1 MLEKTRDNEIHVEMV
16 EEPPAK
22 SIAFGL
28 ERIGLIPMKAPILSC
43 IILLGLIIGALF
55 GIDRIKIDD
64 SLSQLFRSNSK
75 DYKQYEAETKRFPA
89 TEFDVLVV
97 VEGKTLLSRPNL
109 EKLRDL
115 VTDLQLVE
123 GTRGIISLF
132 SARQAPAPGKLP
144 AALFPAELPEGADY
158 DKFIETVK
166 TNEIIR
172 GKLLSE
178 DGTLALIV
186 LSLEPEVVA
195 SNKLTK
201 TIGDIRKL
209 MKDDLAGSGLNAEL
223 SGVPVMQLE
232 IRNAVERD
240 GLTYNIL
247 GILAGCIIAI
257 IFFRK
262 ISFMI
267 AAAFPPL
274 IAILLALG
282 GLGWA
287 HFNLNMFLNVMTPL
301 IMVIS
306 FSDSMQLTFAARDRL
321 IAGQDK
327 FTAFKNAVLVVGP
340 ACVLTH
346 GTAGISFI
354 ALQFSDSDL
363 IRKFGEAGL
372 AATIIALIAVL
383 SLVPVFGVLFVRNEK
398 VFATKFQSA
407 DAGVQT
413 LRNFCYW
420 IAVRMVSRPGLF
432 SLIAVFFVAG
442 LGVIYSNL
450 EPRYR
455 LADQVPDK
463 QQAVAA
469 SGRLDAKLTGANAID
484 VLIEF
489 PKGESLYSP
498 GTLQTIADVHSTV
511 ETAAGVGNVWSLETL
526 RRWLAEKAGSS
537 DVATLKEYVNL
548 IPEYLVRRF
557 ISADQTAV
565 VVSGRVPDL
574 DSSQILPV
582 VEKLDAALDVVRRN
596 HPGYEIAVTGLSAIA
611 ARNSANMIEKLN
623 RGLTVEFALVAMFIG
638 LAFRSWVVMFAC
650 ILPGIFPVVLSGTVL
665 YALGEGLQ
673 FASVV
678 ALTVSFGLG
687 LSATIHF
694 LNRLRLESK
703 PGITSAIAVERAT
716 VLVGPALILTTVVL
730 ACGLVVTV
738 FSDLPS
744 LRLFGWLSAFAMVA
758 ALVADLFILRPT
770 AMFLINLS
778 ERIRGARSSSGG
790 ATANKVH

>member
-1 MLEKTRDNEIHVEMV
+1 L
-16 EEPPAK
+16 
-22 SIAFGL
+22 
-28 ERIGLIPMKAPILSC
+28 GLIAVQAPILSC
-43 IILLGLIIGALF
+43 VILVGLIIGALF

-75 DYKQYEAETKRFPA
+75 EYRQYEAETKRFPA

-97 VEGKTLLSRPNL
+97 VEGKTLLSRGNL
-109 EKLRDL
+109 EKVRDL
-115 VTDLQLVE
+115 VTDLQLVD
-123 GTRGIISLF
+123 GTRGLISLF

-144 AALFPAELPEGADY
+144 AALFPQELPQGAAY
-158 DKFIETVK
+158 DKFIEAVK

-186 LSLEPEVVA
+186 LSLDPDIVA
-195 SNKLTK
+195 GSKLTK
-201 TIGDIRKL
+201 AVGDIRKL
-209 MKDDLAGSGLNAEL
+209 MTDDLKGSGLNAEL

-232 IRNAVERD
+232 IRNAVKRD

-262 ISFMI
+262 ISFMVV
-267 AAAFPPL
+267 AAFPPI
-274 IAILLALG
+274 IAIVLALG

-287 HFNLNMFLNVMTPL
+287 NFNLNMFLNVMTPL

-327 FTAFKNAVLVVGP
+327 YTAFKNAVLVVGP

-372 AATIIALIAVL
+372 AATVIALIAVL

-398 VFATKFQSA
+398 VFAVKFQGA
-407 DAGVQT
+407 DAGVNA
-413 LRNFCYW
+413 LRAFCYW

-432 SLIAVFFVAG
+432 SLLAVIFVGG
-442 LGVIYSNL
+442 LSVVYANL

-463 QQAVAA
+463 QKAVEA
-469 SGRLDAKLTGANAID
+469 SGRLDAKLTGANPID
-484 VLIEF
+484 ILIEF
-489 PKGESLYSP
+489 PKGASLYAP
-498 GTLQTIADVHSTV
+498 ETLQTIGDVHALV
-511 ETAAGVGNVWSLETL
+511 EKQAGVGNVWSLETL

-537 DVATLKEYVNL
+537 DVATLKEYVDV
-548 IPEYLVRRF
+548 IPEHLVRRF
-557 ISADQTAV
+557 ISADQDAV

-582 VEKLDAALDVVRRN
+582 VEKLDSALDTVRKD
-596 HPGYEIAVTGLSAIA
+596 HPGFEIAVTGLSAIA
-611 ARNSANMIEKLN
+611 ARNSASMIQKLN
-623 RGLTVEFALVAMFIG
+623 RGLTIEFALVAIFIG
-638 LAFRSWVVMFAC
+638 LAFRSAVVMFSC

-694 LNRLRLESK
+694 LNRLRLEAT
-703 PGITSAIAVERAT
+703 PGVSPELAVERAT

-744 LRLFGWLSAFAMVA
+744 LRLFGWLSAFAMFA
-758 ALVADLFILRPT
+758 ARVADLFILRPT
-770 AMFLINLS
+770 AMFLINL
-778 ERIRGARSSSGG
+778 EQRLRGTVGRAKP
-790 ATANKVH
+790 AE

>member
-1 MLEKTRDNEIHVEMV
+1 MLEKNSDSEVHAEKIERRPT
-16 EEPPAK
+16 A

-28 ERIGLIPMKAPILSC
+28 ERLGLIAVQAPILSC
-43 IILLGLIIGALF
+43 IILVALIVGAIF
-55 GIDRIKIDD
+55 GIQRIKIDD
-64 SLSQLFRSNSK
+64 SLSQLFRSNSRE
-75 DYKQYEAETKRFPA
+75 YRQYEAETKRFPA

-97 VEGKTLLSRPNL
+97 VEGKTLLARDNL
-109 EKLRDL
+109 EKLRDF

-123 GTRGIISLF
+123 GTRGLISLF

-144 AALFPAELPEGADY
+144 AALFPSELPQGADY

-172 GKLLSE
+172 GKLLSD

-186 LSLEPEVVA
+186 LSLDPDVVA
-195 SNKLTK
+195 SSKLSK

-209 MKDDLAGSGLNAEL
+209 MAEDLSDSGLNAEL

-262 ISFMI
+262 ISFMVV
-267 AAAFPPL
+267 AAFP
-274 IAILLALG
+274 
-282 GLGWA
+282 
-287 HFNLNMFLNVMTPL
+287 PL

-327 FTAFKNAVLVVGP
+327 YTAFRNAVLVVGP

-363 IRKFGEAGL
+363 IRKFGEAVL

-383 SLVPVFGVLFVRNEK
+383 SLLPVFGVLRVRNEK
-398 VFATKFQSA
+398 LFAVKFQGA
-407 DAGVQT
+407 DAGVQM

-432 SLIAVFFVAG
+432 SLIAVLFVGG
-442 LGVIYSNL
+442 LGIVYANL

-463 QQAVAA
+463 QQAVEA
-469 SGRLDAKLTGANAID
+469 SGRLDAKLTGANPID

-489 PKGESLYSP
+489 PKGASLYAP
-498 GTLQTIADVHSTV
+498 ETLQTIADVHSTV
-511 ETAAGVGNVWSLETL
+511 EKTAGVGNVWSLETL
-526 RRWLAEKAGSS
+526 RRWLAEKAGST
-537 DVATLKEYVNL
+537 DVATLKEYVSV
-548 IPEYLVRRF
+548 IPEHLVRRF
-557 ISADQTAV
+557 ISANQDAV

-574 DSSQILPV
+574 DSSEILPV
-582 VEKLDAALDVVRRN
+582 VEKLDAALDDVRKK

-623 RGLTVEFALVAMFIG
+623 RGLTIEFALVAIFN
-638 LAFRSWVVMFAC
+638 C

-694 LNRLRLESK
+694 LNRLRLETE
-703 PGITSAIAVERAT
+703 PGVSPELAVERAT

-758 ALVADLFILRPT
+758 ALIADLFILRPT
-770 AMFLINLS
+770 AMFLINL
-778 ERIRGARSSSGG
+778 ER
-790 ATANKVH
+790 